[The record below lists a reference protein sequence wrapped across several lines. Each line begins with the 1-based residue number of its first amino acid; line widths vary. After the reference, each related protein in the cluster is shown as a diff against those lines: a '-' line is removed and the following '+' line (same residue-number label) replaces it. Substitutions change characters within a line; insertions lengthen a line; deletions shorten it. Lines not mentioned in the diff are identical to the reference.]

1 MGVFQIKRLAWKE
14 ALIARVDRHVH
25 AVPVVPPGPA
35 IWPTLTREAYEY
47 KRLTVRGRFRHDLAT
62 RVHATTALGAGYW
75 LLTPM
80 LSEQGFWL
88 LINRG
93 FVPYDSPA
101 LAASKVTAF
110 SEPET
115 VIGLLR
121 LTEPDGTLLQNNNP
135 ASGRWYS
142 RDVQAM
148 AKHQGLMRIGV
159 APGVPGAAVAPYFV
173 DVVALPGQDPLAWPR
188 PGLTVLHFNNNHLS
202 YALTWFSLAAMTL
215 AAMVYLLV
223 NGRKMR

>member
-25 AVPVVPPGPA
+25 AVPVAPPSPA
-35 IWPTLTREAYEY
+35 NWSTITREAYEY

-62 RVHATTALGAGYW
+62 RVQATTALGAGYW
-75 LLTPM
+75 VLTPM

-101 LAASKVTAF
+101 LAASKVSAF
-110 SEPET
+110 SEPEA

-121 LTEPDGTLLQNNNP
+121 LSEPDGTLLQNNDP
-135 ASGRWYS
+135 TSGRWYS
-142 RDVQAM
+142 RDVLAM
-148 AKHQGLMRIGV
+148 AKHQGLMRM
-159 APGVPGAAVAPYFV
+159 AEAPGAAVAPYFV
-173 DVVALPGQDPLAWPR
+173 DVVALPGQDPLVWPR